1 MVDKNTKI
9 YLDMDGVLADFF
21 GAWAEMAGA
30 KSGNWKDIPA
40 DQINTTLDQMVGTD
54 FFNTLPKFPT
64 TNTLIDLAKSYTG
77 EYHINSSPL
86 RNDHDNS
93 GKWKKVWIKRELNPQ
108 PKSIILTGTK
118 EKYAVNNDG
127 SPNILID
134 DRGANIQAWANAGG
148 IGIKYQADENTI
160 AEVRAKLDKV
170 FNVTPGQDPELTEG
184 KIKKHPSEP
193 GAYLLNYNDKE
204 YKVSKFYNDNLR
216 HTGEWSIHV
225 KDNGEWEW
233 EDTVTGRNYAID
245 RIRQM
250 NEDAVAL
257 RVIDPKLP
265 NWKEP
270 KKPTRYQ
277 RRKELTKQYNKTVKE
292 DPELNEVA
300 LNKYLFHVTTAS
312 ALEGM
317 LKDGHMNVKGSSGY
331 ADFFS
336 MTADPKY
343 SVQPTATEV
352 QIIIDTNKV
361 SRLDS
366 FEDYKDDWEQGEEGS
381 GDWAK
386 GDDDDWESEYRVE
399 EIIPLDYIAG
409 IKIQKDKL
417 TKTITDLTDK
427 HNIKIL
433 PVEKV
438 IESEAQDIELDVHGD
453 AEKGYV
459 LSRIIVPKELRNTG
473 VGSKAMKE
481 LTDKADREGAIIAL
495 TPDNTY
501 GGSKT
506 RLTQFYKRF
515 GFVPNKGRNKD
526 FNYRETMIR
535 YPVTEDISQNDL
547 SNIEVFADR
556 VFGKVG
562 IDVEFTKHFLDR
574 VNDERNKKD
583 ITVSELTRLFKQ
595 EAKRWGKPIAQMGP
609 EQEAVMK
616 DLQTDINLPFKLEYD
631 KDNNELDLI
640 AKTVMRKP
648 DFKTGDK
655 VFAIEDVDYTQPDFD
670 SEWEEAM
677 RYPQFKKMG
686 KEAWIDLASTG
697 KIININNVLS
707 NLIYNTDAG
716 EKFRNTWHEL
726 DADKKKRFVQALDK
740 ERVELP
746 IIARWPDGGLEL
758 IGGNTRLTGLMLNKG
773 EAKAWIFNA

>member
-21 GAWAEMAGA
+21 GAWAEMAGV
-30 KSGNWKDIPA
+30 KSGNWKDIPT
-40 DQINTTLDQMVGTD
+40 DQINTTLDQMIGTD

-193 GAYLLNYNDKE
+193 GAYLLNYNNKE

-216 HTGEWSIHV
+216 HAGEWSIHV

-270 KKPTRYQ
+270 KKPTKYQ

-292 DPELNEVA
+292 DPELSDVEVS
-300 LNKYLFHVTTAS
+300 L
-312 ALEGM
+312 
-317 LKDGHMNVKGSSGY
+317 
-331 ADFFS
+331 
-336 MTADPKY
+336 
-343 SVQPTATEV
+343 
-352 QIIIDTNKV
+352 
-361 SRLDS
+361 
-366 FEDYKDDWEQGEEGS
+366 
-381 GDWAK
+381 
-386 GDDDDWESEYRVE
+386 
-399 EIIPLDYIAG
+399 
-409 IKIQKDKL
+409 
-417 TKTITDLTDK
+417 
-427 HNIKIL
+427 
-433 PVEKV
+433 
-438 IESEAQDIELDVHGD
+438 HGD

-459 LSRIIVPKELRNTG
+459 LSKIAVPKELRNTG
-473 VGSKAMKE
+473 IGSKVMKD
-481 LTDKADREGAIIAL
+481 LIDKADKEGAIIAL

-655 VFAIEDVDYTQPDFD
+655 VFAIEDIDYTQPDFD

-686 KEAWIDLASTG
+686 KEAWIDLASSG
-697 KIININNVLS
+697 RIININDALS
-707 NLIYNTDAG
+707 NLMYNTDAG

-726 DADKKKRFVQALDK
+726 DTDKKKRFVQALDK